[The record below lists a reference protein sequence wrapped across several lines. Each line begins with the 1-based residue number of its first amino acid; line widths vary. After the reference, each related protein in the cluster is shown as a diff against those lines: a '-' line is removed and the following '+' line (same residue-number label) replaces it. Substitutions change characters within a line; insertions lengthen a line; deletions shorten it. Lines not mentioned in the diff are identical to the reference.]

1 MDEHTYLAEDAR
13 DRRAALA
20 FAQAYVYGVQGRQ
33 EFEWPPLADEAYRW
47 LQRRDSLRAV
57 SIQLI
62 AGEPR
67 NEEGTPAMSA
77 VIDLSDIQEIPFTLG
92 GLDAKDASVPA
103 PADTWVWSLA
113 DPDGTGA
120 TFTPSADTTSCVV
133 AAGSPDTT
141 GVLTLTVTGQNTG
154 LTGSQA
160 IDVVASAATAIA
172 LVAGT
177 ASAEAGE

>member
-1 MDEHTYLAEDAR
+1 MDEQTYLAEDAR

-33 EFEWPPLADEAYRW
+33 EFEWPPLANEAYRW

-57 SIQLI
+57 TIQLI

-67 NEEGTPAMSA
+67 NEGEPAMSA

-92 GLDAKDASVPA
+92 GTDAKGASVPA
-103 PADTWVWSLA
+103 PADTWTWTLA
-113 DPDGTGA
+113 DPDDTGA
-120 TFTPSADTTSCVV
+120 TATPSADTTSCVV

-177 ASAEAGE
+177 ASTEAGE